1 MTDTQQVNQPLTPE
15 SQTRRQWRPTHR
27 TAFFGVV
34 LVIFLAYTEMA
45 FQLDWI
51 TPGDRIGAGFFP
63 RIVGSLAVLITL
75 FAVVD
80 SLRREAEEDSGFDE
94 DESGEG
100 DLGHH
105 PLALLI
111 AIVASA
117 VFLFTLTSLGAI
129 ISSAVFMFGLLSY
142 LNRGRWL
149 MNVALSVLVPLGMYL
164 LFQTALNAG
173 LPSGL
178 LPRF

>member
-1 MTDTQQVNQPLTPE
+1 MTDTQHVDQSLAPG
-15 SQTRRQWRPTHR
+15 SRARRQWRPTHR

-51 TPGDRIGAGFFP
+51 TAGGRIGAGFFP
-63 RIVGSLAVLITL
+63 RIVGSLVVLITL
-75 FAVVD
+75 VAILD
-80 SLRREAEEDSGFDE
+80 SLRREAEEDSGYDE

-105 PLALLI
+105 PLALAI
-111 AIVASA
+111 AIGASV

-129 ISSAVFMFGLLSY
+129 IASAVFMLGLLSY

-149 MNVALSVLVPLGMYL
+149 TNVALSVLVPLGMYL

>member
-1 MTDTQQVNQPLTPE
+1 MIDTPQVDHPPE
-15 SQTRRQWRPTHR
+15 PGSETTRRWKPTGR

-45 FQLDWI
+45 FQMDWI
-51 TPGDRIGAGFFP
+51 TGSGRIGPGFFP
-63 RIVGSLAVLITL
+63 RIVGSLAVLIAL
-75 FAVVD
+75 FAIVD
-80 SLRREAEEDSGFDE
+80 SLRREADEDSGFDE

-105 PLALLI
+105 PLALCI
-111 AIVASA
+111 AIGGSA

-129 ISSAVFMFGLLSY
+129 ISSTVFMLGLLAY

-149 MNVALSVLVPLGMYL
+149 TNVALSVLVPLGMYL